1 MRMSTFKFIT
11 YFLVAMALSNCSN
24 QEKNITTEEEELLS
38 FDVSTLDNKEYEIKL
53 SDLMESVEIVQLDNS
68 TEEAYTGIFKL
79 GISDNYLVT
88 STPQNIPVKL
98 FSRKDGRF
106 IRNIGTKGQGPGE
119 YRTIWNIMI
128 DEKQERIHLGEPF
141 QDKIL
146 TYDMNG
152 IYHAEETIN
161 LPQGIRNKYV
171 MYLEKEDNKA
181 IVFNTPYTL
190 YERGNIRVEGEKNTC
205 WIQDLKGNIIDS
217 ISVTNSLSLPP
228 GSSDIW
234 ASHVKEESSIYSFA
248 LRPVMYVRPD
258 TLYHYNSSTNHLYP
272 VYTPNTETALNIF
285 TTSVESPLH
294 YYTIQGF
301 YEKGRGINPEF
312 LNEWKIIQVDKE
324 SAKGRY
330 IRLVNDLLGDIEIV
344 SYDFFQNI
352 KDNYAYIIYDPLDLK
367 EQLEEALET
376 NTEVSEEV
384 RKRVVNMMNTL
395 TEDSND
401 VLVICKFKEQ

>member
-11 YFLVAMALSNCSN
+11 YFLVAMALSSCSN
-24 QEKNITTEEEELLS
+24 QEKNTPIEEEELLS

-312 LNEWKIIQVDKE
+312 LQEWKIIQVNKE

-330 IRLVNDLLGDIEIV
+330 IRLANDLLGDIEIV

-352 KDNYAYIIYDPLDLK
+352 KDD
-367 EQLEEALET
+367 
-376 NTEVSEEV
+376 
-384 RKRVVNMMNTL
+384 
-395 TEDSND
+395 
-401 VLVICKFKEQ
+401 

>member
-1 MRMSTFKFIT
+1 MDD
-11 YFLVAMALSNCSN
+11 
-24 QEKNITTEEEELLS
+24 E
-38 FDVSTLDNKEYEIKL
+38 EYEIKL
-53 SDLMESVEIVQLDNS
+53 SDLMETVEIVQLDNS

-88 STPQNIPVKL
+88 SCPGGTPVKL

-106 IRNIGTKGQGPGE
+106 IRNIGARGQGPGE
-119 YRTIWNIMI
+119 YFIIWNIMI
-128 DEKQERIHLGEPF
+128 DEKQDRIHLGEPF
-141 QDKIL
+141 QDKIH
-146 TYDMNG
+146 TYDING
-152 IYHAEETIN
+152 NYHAEETIN

-181 IVFNTPYTL
+181 IVFNMPCIL
-190 YERGNIRVEGEKNTC
+190 YERGNTRIEREKHTC
-205 WIQDLKGNIIDS
+205 WIQDLKGNILDS
-217 ISVTNSLSLPP
+217 IPITNSLSLPR
-228 GSSDIW
+228 GSSSIW
-234 ASHVKEESSIYSFA
+234 ASHVNEKLPIYSFA
-248 LRPVMYVRPD
+248 LCPILYERPD
-258 TLYHYNSSTNHLYP
+258 TLYHYNCSTNQLYP

-352 KDNYAYIIYDPLDLK
+352 KDNYGYIIYDPLDLK

-376 NTEVSEEV
+376 NKDMSEEV
-384 RKRVVNMMNTL
+384 RKRVTTMKNSL
-395 TEDSND
+395 DEND
-401 VLVICKFKEQ
+401 NDILVICRFKQQ

>member
-1 MRMSTFKFIT
+1 MKKIYNIIT
-11 YFLVAMALSNCSN
+11 CIFLCACTNN
-24 QEKNITTEEEELLS
+24 QSYSYNFEELLS
-38 FDVSTLDNKEYEIKL
+38 LDVSTLEDKEYEIKL

-68 TEEAYTGIFKL
+68 TEDAYTGIFKL

-161 LPQGIRNKYV
+161 LPQGIIRNKYV
-171 MYLEKEDNKA
+171 MYLEKENNKA
-181 IVFNTPYTL
+181 IVFNTPY
-190 YERGNIRVEGEKNTC
+190 RGNIRVEGEKNTC

-258 TLYHYNSSTNHLYP
+258 TLYHYNSSTNQLYP

-294 YYTIQGF
+294 YYTMQGF

-312 LNEWKIIQVDKE
+312 LQEWKIIQVDKK

-330 IRLVNDLLGDIEIV
+330 IRLFNDLLGDIEIV

-352 KDNYAYIIYDPLDLK
+352 KDDYAYIIYDPLDLK
-367 EQLEEALET
+367 EQLEEALDS
-376 NTEVSEEV
+376 NADMSAEV
-384 RKRVVNMMNTL
+384 RKRVASMKNTL

-401 VLVICKFKEQ
+401 VLVICKFKKQ

>member
-1 MRMSTFKFIT
+1 MRTFKFFA
-11 YFLVAMALSNCSN
+11 YLSVAIALIGCSN
-24 QEKNITTEEEELLS
+24 SEKNTPIEEEELLS
-38 FDVSTLDNKEYEIKL
+38 FDVSTLENKEYEIKL

-68 TEEAYTGIFKL
+68 TDEAYTGIFKL

-106 IRNIGTKGQGPGE
+106 IRNIGAKGQGPGE
-119 YRTIWNIMI
+119 YITIWNIMI
-128 DEKQERIHLGEPF
+128 DEVKERIHLGSPF
-141 QDKIL
+141 NDEVC
-146 TYDMNG
+146 TYDLKG
-152 IYHAEETIN
+152 KYHAEETIN
-161 LPQGIRNKYV
+161 LPRGVRNKYV
-171 MYLEKEDNKA
+171 MYLEKEENRA
-181 IVFNTPYTL
+181 IVFNMPCTL
-190 YERGNIRVEGEKNTC
+190 YERGNTRTEGEKNTC
-205 WIQDLKGNIIDS
+205 WIQDLKGNIWDS
-217 ISVTNSLSLPP
+217 IPITNSLSLPR
-228 GSSDIW
+228 GSSSIW
-234 ASHVKEESSIYSFA
+234 ASHVNEKLPIYSFA
-248 LRPVMYVRPD
+248 LCPILYVRPD
-258 TLYHYNSSTNHLYP
+258 TLYHYNSSTNLLYP

-312 LNEWKIIQVDKE
+312 LQEWKIIQVDKK

-376 NTEVSEEV
+376 NTDMSEEV
-384 RKRVVNMMNTL
+384 RKRVINMMNTL

-401 VLVICKFKEQ
+401 VLVICKFKKQ

>member
-11 YFLVAMALSNCSN
+11 YFLVAMALSSCSN
-24 QEKNITTEEEELLS
+24 QEKNTPIEEEELLS

-171 MYLEKEDNKA
+171 MYLEKEGNRA
-181 IVFNTPYTL
+181 FVFNRPCTL
-190 YERGNIRVEGEKNTC
+190 YERGETRREGEKNTC

-294 YYTIQGF
+294 YYTMQGF

-312 LNEWKIIQVDKE
+312 LQEWKIIQVDKK

-330 IRLVNDLLGDIEIV
+330 IRLFNDLLGDIEIV

-376 NTEVSEEV
+376 NTEMSEEV

-401 VLVICKFKEQ
+401 VLVICKFKKQ

>member
-11 YFLVAMALSNCSN
+11 YFLVAMALSSCSN
-24 QEKNITTEEEELLS
+24 QEKNIPTEEEELLS

-171 MYLEKEDNKA
+171 MYLEKEGNRA
-181 IVFNTPYTL
+181 FVFNRPCTL
-190 YERGNIRVEGEKNTC
+190 YERGETRREGEKNTC

-217 ISVTNSLSLPP
+217 IPLTNSLSLPR

-234 ASHVKEESSIYSFA
+234 GSHVKEESSIYSLA

-312 LNEWKIIQVDKE
+312 LQEWKIIQVDKE

-376 NTEVSEEV
+376 NTEMSEEV

-401 VLVICKFKEQ
+401 VLVICKFKKQ

>member
-1 MRMSTFKFIT
+1 MMNKFRIFLWTFASVCLFS
-11 YFLVAMALSNCSN
+11 ACEE
-24 QEKNITTEEEELLS
+24 EKASHLYDSEELLS
-38 FDVSTLDNKEYEIKL
+38 FDVSTLEDKEYEIKL
-53 SDLMESVEIVQLDNS
+53 SDLMESVEIIQLDSS
-68 TEEAYTGIFKL
+68 TDEAYTGIFKL

-106 IRNIGTKGQGPGE
+106 IRNIGAKGQGPGE

-171 MYLEKEDNKA
+171 MYLEKENNKA

-205 WIQDLKGNIIDS
+205 WIQDLKGNILDS
-217 ISVTNSLSLPP
+217 IPVTNSLSLPP

-258 TLYHYNSSTNHLYP
+258 TLYHYNSSTNQLYP

-294 YYTIQGF
+294 YYTMQGF

-312 LNEWKIIQVDKE
+312 LQEWKIIQVDKK

-330 IRLVNDLLGDIEIV
+330 IRLFNDLLGDIEIV

-352 KDNYAYIIYDPLDLK
+352 KDDYAYIIYDPLDLK
-367 EQLEEALET
+367 EQLEEALNT
-376 NTEVSEEV
+376 NTEMSEEV
-384 RKRVVNMMNTL
+384 RKRVVSMKNSL
-395 TEDSND
+395 TEDDND
-401 VLVICKFKEQ
+401 ILVICKFKSR

>member
-1 MRMSTFKFIT
+1 MMNKFRIFLWTFATVCLFS
-11 YFLVAMALSNCSN
+11 ACEE
-24 QEKNITTEEEELLS
+24 EKASHWYDSEELLS
-38 FDVSTLDNKEYEIKL
+38 FDVSTLEDKEYEIKL
-53 SDLMESVEIVQLDNS
+53 SDLMESVEIIQLDSS
-68 TEEAYTGIFKL
+68 TDEAYTGIFKL

-161 LPQGIRNKYV
+161 LPQGIIRNKYV
-171 MYLEKEDNKA
+171 MYLEKENNKA
-181 IVFNTPYTL
+181 IVFNTPY
-190 YERGNIRVEGEKNTC
+190 RGNIRVEGEKNTC

-258 TLYHYNSSTNHLYP
+258 TLYHYNSSTNQLYP

-294 YYTIQGF
+294 YYTMQGF

-312 LNEWKIIQVDKE
+312 LQEWKIIQVDKK

-330 IRLVNDLLGDIEIV
+330 IRLFNDLLGDIEIV

-352 KDNYAYIIYDPLDLK
+352 KDDYAYIIYDPLDLK
-367 EQLEEALET
+367 EQMEEALET
-376 NTEVSEEV
+376 NTEMSEEV
-384 RKRVVNMMNTL
+384 RKRVVSMKNTL

-401 VLVICKFKEQ
+401 ALVICKFKKQ